1 MAKSKES
8 DDSLDV
14 GDPGLG
20 FLYGGLL
27 EKSKNQI
34 ERAEGAYHLARLTLR
49 DRVTLDFIKHPFRD
63 GISTAVALGG
73 LGAVAGA
80 AIASRKH

>member
-1 MAKSKES
+1 MPKSKDTIDEIQI
-8 DDSLDV
+8 

-20 FLYGGLL
+20 YLYGGLL

-34 ERAEGAYHLARLTLR
+34 ERAEDAYHLARLTLR

-63 GISTAVALGG
+63 GISSALAIGG
-73 LGAVAGA
+73 LGVVAGVA
-80 AIASRKH
+80 LASRKH